1 MKATWRQMLI
11 YRSNKKQ
18 SREFKGEKE
27 MTKNKTKKY
36 EVTIIEEPTGVLDS
50 DIFRMMVS
58 KGDITSTPV
67 TELVDEKLTING
79 TCYVKVVTDEK
90 EFNLEYF
97 NTVEKG
103 IVHCGCDTLFT
114 ESYSD
119 YSEYTDTFIVKK
131 VKCKMGS
138 AYKAVP
144 VMEKIPTTDTEAV
157 PFN

>member
-1 MKATWRQMLI
+1 M
-11 YRSNKKQ
+11 S
-18 SREFKGEKE
+18 
-27 MTKNKTKKY
+27 KNSTKKY
-36 EVTIIEEPTGVLDS
+36 VVTIISEPTGALDNEL
-50 DIFRMMVS
+50 FRVMLS

-67 TELVDEKLTING
+67 IELVDEKLTING
-79 TCYVKVVTDEK
+79 TCSVHVITDEK

-103 IVHCGCDTLFT
+103 IVHCGGGTLFD

-119 YSEYTDTFIVKK
+119 YKEYTNTFIVKK

-144 VMEKIPTTDTEAV
+144 VMENIHTADTEPV

>member
-1 MKATWRQMLI
+1 MA
-11 YRSNKKQ
+11 
-18 SREFKGEKE
+18 
-27 MTKNKTKKY
+27 KNSTKKY
-36 EVTIIEEPTGVLDS
+36 EVTIISEPTGALDN
-50 DIFRMMVS
+50 DLFRVMVS

-79 TCYVKVVTDEK
+79 TCSVHVITDEK

-97 NTVEKG
+97 NTVERG
-103 IVHCGCDTLFT
+103 IVHCGGDTLFS

-119 YSEYTDTFIVKK
+119 YSVYTDTFIVKK

-144 VMEKIPTTDTEAV
+144 VMENSHPASVDPL

>member
-1 MKATWRQMLI
+1 MA
-11 YRSNKKQ
+11 
-18 SREFKGEKE
+18 
-27 MTKNKTKKY
+27 KNNTKKY
-36 EVTIIEEPTGVLDS
+36 EVTIIGEPTGALDN
-50 DIFRMMVS
+50 DIFRVMVS

-79 TCYVKVVTDEK
+79 TCSVHVITDEK
-90 EFNLEYF
+90 EFNLVYF

-103 IVHCGCDTLFT
+103 IVHCGGCTLFD
-114 ESYSD
+114 ESHSD
-119 YSEYTDTFIVKK
+119 YMEYTDTFIVKK

-144 VMEKIPTTDTEAV
+144 VMENIHTTDTEPV

>member
-1 MKATWRQMLI
+1 
-11 YRSNKKQ
+11 
-18 SREFKGEKE
+18 
-27 MTKNKTKKY
+27 MTKSKTKKY
-36 EVTIIEEPTGVLDS
+36 EVTIMGEPTGALDS
-50 DIFRMMVS
+50 DLFRMMVS

-67 TELVDEKLTING
+67 AELVDEKLTING
-79 TCYVKVVTDEK
+79 TCSVNVVTDEK

-103 IVHCGCDTLFT
+103 IVHCGCGTLFD

-119 YSEYTDTFIVKK
+119 YIEYTDTFIVKK
-131 VKCKMGS
+131 VKCKMGI

-144 VMEKIPTTDTEAV
+144 VIEKNIHTVNTKPI

>member
-1 MKATWRQMLI
+1 MAK
-11 YRSNKKQ
+11 SN
-18 SREFKGEKE
+18 
-27 MTKNKTKKY
+27 TKKY
-36 EVTIIEEPTGVLDS
+36 EVTILGEPTGALDN
-50 DIFRMMVS
+50 DLFRVIVS

-79 TCYVKVVTDEK
+79 TCAVHVVTDEK
-90 EFNLEYF
+90 EFNLEYY
-97 NTVEKG
+97 NTLEKG
-103 IVHCGCDTLFT
+103 IVHCGGDTLFT

-119 YSEYTDTFIVKK
+119 YREYADTFIVKK

-144 VMEKIPTTDTEAV
+144 VMETIHTTDTETI

>member
-1 MKATWRQMLI
+1 MDK
-11 YRSNKKQ
+11 SN
-18 SREFKGEKE
+18 
-27 MTKNKTKKY
+27 TKKY
-36 EVTIIEEPTGVLDS
+36 EVTILGEPTGALDN
-50 DIFRMMVS
+50 DLFRVMVS

-79 TCYVKVVTDEK
+79 TCSVHVVTDGK
-90 EFNLEYF
+90 EFNLEYY

-103 IVHCGCDTLFT
+103 IVHCGGDTLFT

-119 YSEYTDTFIVKK
+119 YVEYTDKFIVKK

-144 VMEKIPTTDTEAV
+144 VMENIYTTDTE
-157 PFN
+157 NTTI